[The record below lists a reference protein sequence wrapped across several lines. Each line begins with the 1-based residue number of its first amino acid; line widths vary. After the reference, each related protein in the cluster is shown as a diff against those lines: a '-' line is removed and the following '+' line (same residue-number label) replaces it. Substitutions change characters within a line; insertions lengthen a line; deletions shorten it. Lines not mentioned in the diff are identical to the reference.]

1 MSQEGKSQPRWILRR
16 SRQAASQLSAGDDD
30 YGGNINVYDTS
41 KIFFRPIIAY
51 HFYQRSTFEKVPDR
65 VLVKRVQ
72 IFLAS
77 LGIPMPYTDVAQML
91 QYAADESKL
100 IFLLVPLNK
109 AVETYLRDYVQKIR
123 QSEAVAKDYGD
134 GLSTDTCI
142 LFNNLQKNKVNGGP
156 VDRSKLEEI
165 FKEVF
170 KEINKER
177 ETAGS
182 NPWEKSRL
190 ETMESVF
197 NNDENM
203 ELFMKRCSEPLV
215 RNSTRD
221 NYVATALELLIDN

>member
-1 MSQEGKSQPRWILRR
+1 
-16 SRQAASQLSAGDDD
+16 
-30 YGGNINVYDTS
+30 
-41 KIFFRPIIAY
+41 
-51 HFYQRSTFEKVPDR
+51 
-65 VLVKRVQ
+65 
-72 IFLAS
+72 
-77 LGIPMPYTDVAQML
+77 ML
-91 QYAADESKL
+91 QYAADE
-100 IFLLVPLNK
+100 